1 MQRRQYL
8 RDTLEEEFE
17 LANKN
22 ALSVIQDTMH
32 EKLSMLQL
40 GVTLNTKSSRKC
52 HDLVMYGSSSSLP
65 T

>member
-22 ALSVIQDTMH
+22 TLSVIQDTMH
-32 EKLSMLQL
+32 EKLNMLQF
-40 GVTLNTKSSRKC
+40 GVTLNTKSSRK
-52 HDLVMYGSSSSLP
+52 
-65 T
+65 